1 MTLSP
6 LAVSQLYQAADAQS
20 LPTNTRRLKAFNDFL
35 GQERA
40 KEAVHMA
47 LAMPHDGYNIFAI
60 GENGLGKRTMIKR
73 LLAEVAQQEEA
84 PSDWCYVNNFAD
96 PRKPIALELPAGKG
110 LAVQKNMTKLWR
122 SISRAVL
129 ATFQHEAYVGR
140 VEMLKG
146 QLTNA
151 QQGLCKNW
159 PLKAKNVILNWCYA
173 HRVGMGFRPSMPRAK

>member
-60 GENGLGKRTMIKR
+60 GENGLGKTQVLNLFYYTLERNFLR
-73 LLAEVAQQEEA
+73 LGEF
-84 PSDWCYVNNFAD
+84 NF
-96 PRKPIALELPAGKG
+96 KKIGNLLY
-110 LAVQKNMTKLWR
+110 L
-122 SISRAVL
+122 
-129 ATFQHEAYVGR
+129 
-140 VEMLKG
+140 
-146 QLTNA
+146 
-151 QQGLCKNW
+151 
-159 PLKAKNVILNWCYA
+159 
-173 HRVGMGFRPSMPRAK
+173 

>member
-60 GENGLGKRTMIKR
+60 GE
-73 LLAEVAQQEEA
+73 A
-84 PSDWCYVNNFAD
+84 F
-96 PRKPIALELPAGKG
+96 
-110 LAVQKNMTKLWR
+110 
-122 SISRAVL
+122 ISRSR
-129 ATFQHEAYVGR
+129 TTRRSPQ
-140 VEMLKG
+140 
-146 QLTNA
+146 
-151 QQGLCKNW
+151 
-159 PLKAKNVILNWCYA
+159 
-173 HRVGMGFRPSMPRAK
+173 